1 VTCGDSKLSAKRML
15 LSNTAGANLVLIIN
29 FLFFLLTS
37 DLVLIFAQI
46 LKTGTLQEATQSLF
60 SAVAFKWIVF
70 SVSLV
75 LLFFTVFI
83 LAAMRYGRENWFWR
97 RSNFE
102 YTPPSVAFYGFADKK
117 KAFALWIKLKA
128 LYLFWYILFLLPCAG
143 GAVSA
148 FLLWRKSVSVF
159 VFAAVAVCIIA
170 LALIGLLFA
179 FIVTQRYAL
188 AYYSLFDDQTAST
201 GKAIKESKRIMAG
214 NERRLARLKL
224 SFIPWFL
231 SCVFVLPIFYVAP
244 YYKLSTTAFCRRLY
258 FSEGRI
264 FWHSLKLK
272 A

>member
-1 VTCGDSKLSAKRML
+1 MTCGYSKLSAKRML
-15 LSNTAGANLVLIIN
+15 ISNTAGADFVLIIN

-37 DLVLIFAQI
+37 DLVLVISQI
-46 LKTGTLQEATQSLF
+46 IKGGGLQTATQTLF
-60 SAVAFKWIVF
+60 STVVFKWIVF
-70 SVSLV
+70 SVSLI

-117 KAFALWIKLKA
+117 RAFALWIKLKA
-128 LYLFWYILFLLPCAG
+128 LCLFWYVLFLLPCA
-143 GAVSA
+143 AA
-148 FLLWRKSVSVF
+148 TACAILLWRKSVSTLVF
-159 VFAAVAVCIIA
+159 TAVAVCIAA
-170 LALIGLLFA
+170 LAFVGLLFA

-188 AYYSLFDDQTAST
+188 AYYALFDDQNASSGTAV
-201 GKAIKESKRIMAG
+201 KESKRIMSG

-224 SFIPWFL
+224 SFVPWFL
-231 SCVFVLPIFYVAP
+231 SCVFILPLFYVAP

-258 FSEGRI
+258 FNEGRI
-264 FWHSLKLK
+264 FWHSLRVK